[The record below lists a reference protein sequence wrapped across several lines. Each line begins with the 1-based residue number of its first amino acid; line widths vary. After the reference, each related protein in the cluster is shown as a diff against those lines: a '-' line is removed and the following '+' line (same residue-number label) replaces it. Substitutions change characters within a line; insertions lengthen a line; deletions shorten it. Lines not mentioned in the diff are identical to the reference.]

1 MTARIF
7 ILATAILA
15 LAAPFAAAAR
25 EQEVSAEAVMTLR
38 SLGNGSWRLDIQN
51 MTTTPVTITQ
61 VTWTAPDGLTVD
73 RIKKSVDGTCQLSG
87 GGFQCR
93 TQLAPPSCGTCPGGD
108 LTVDFRGT
116 GLEATW
122 VPTSYG
128 GYWVQ
133 HALTTGHAT
142 LVGAAARAQI

>member
-1 MTARIF
+1 
-7 ILATAILA
+7 
-15 LAAPFAAAAR
+15 
-25 EQEVSAEAVMTLR
+25 
-38 SLGNGSWRLDIQN
+38 

-73 RIKKSVDGTCQLSG
+73 RIEERRRNVPAFRRR
-87 GGFQCR
+87 FQCR

-142 LVGAAARAQI
+142 FVGAAARAQI